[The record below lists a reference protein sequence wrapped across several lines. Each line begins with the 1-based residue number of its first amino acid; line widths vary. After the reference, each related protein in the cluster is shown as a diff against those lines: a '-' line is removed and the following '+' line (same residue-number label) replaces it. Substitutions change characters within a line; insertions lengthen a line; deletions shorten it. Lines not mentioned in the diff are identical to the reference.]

1 MDKEIRM
8 DVASQDDLK
17 YASPPWAQRWF
28 LKRSRDGW
36 KKKYMGLKAESKK
49 QTNRVSDVTKS
60 RDKWRAET
68 EKLREQVEVLQTE
81 NAALQEQLAGLK
93 KT

>member
-1 MDKEIRM
+1 MD
-8 DVASQDDLK
+8 AANQDDLK

-36 KKKYMGLKAESKK
+36 KNKYMGLKAEAKK
-49 QTNRVSDVTKS
+49 QANRVNDVTKS

-68 EKLREQVEVLQTE
+68 EQLREQLEAVKAEK
-81 NAALQEQLAGLK
+81 AALQEQLAGLK
-93 KT
+93 KTGTVDDT

>member
-1 MDKEIRM
+1 MDT
-8 DVASQDDLK
+8 ANQDDLK

-36 KKKYMGLKAESKK
+36 KQKYMGLKVEAKK
-49 QTNRVSDVTKS
+49 QANRVNDATKS

-68 EKLREQVEVLQTE
+68 EQLRAQVEVLQADK
-81 NAALQEQLAGLK
+81 AALQEQLAGLK
-93 KT
+93 KTRTDDDA